1 MYGKSP
7 QYCKV
12 ISFQL
17 KLKNKNFKK
26 KQKNKKK
33 SKFIKIKNKKIVQMN
48 SLAKHKQNQRCRE
61 QTYGYQG
68 GTVGGWDKSE
78 NWD

>member
-1 MYGKSP
+1 
-7 QYCKV
+7 
-12 ISFQL
+12 
-17 KLKNKNFKK
+17 
-26 KQKNKKK
+26 
-33 SKFIKIKNKKIVQMN
+33 MN

-78 NWD
+78 NWDWHKYTIMNKIDN